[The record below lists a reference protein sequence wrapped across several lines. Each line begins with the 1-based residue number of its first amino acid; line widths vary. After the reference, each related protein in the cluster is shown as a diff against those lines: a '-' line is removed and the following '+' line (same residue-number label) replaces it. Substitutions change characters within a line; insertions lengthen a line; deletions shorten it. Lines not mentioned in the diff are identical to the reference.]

1 MGLFISGLS
10 SSYLQSALG
19 KVLESS
25 GLTSNAAASRPSG
38 SSSTSGAAPVSQT
51 PEASQLSPFAELLNT
66 LQQLHQSNPAQYQ
79 KVTQQIAANLTNAAQ
94 TAQSSGH
101 TAAAGVLNQ
110 LAGDFSNASQNNQ
123 LPSIPDLAK
132 AVHFHRHHAHPSA
145 DADTTTSANSG
156 SGGASNS
163 SANQIGQLL
172 SAFQADG
179 SQNDSMNP
187 MSIIM
192 NTLSAAGIGTSNG

>member
-1 MGLFISGLS
+1 MGFFISGLS
-10 SSYLQSALG
+10 SGYLQSALS

-38 SSSTSGAAPVSQT
+38 SSSTSGAASVSQT
-51 PEASQLSPFAELLNT
+51 QEANQLSPFAELLNT

-79 KVTQQIAANLTNAAQ
+79 KVTQQIAANLTSAAE

-110 LAGDFSNASQNNQ
+110 LASDFSNASQNNQ
-123 LPSIPDLAK
+123 LPSIQDLAK
-132 AVHFHRHHAHPSA
+132 AVHFHRHHAHSSSS
-145 DADTTTSANSG
+145 DADSASASASPGSTANGTSQA
-156 SGGASNS
+156 AS
-163 SANQIGQLL
+163 QLL

-179 SQNDSMNP
+179 SQNDSLNP